1 MEHHF
6 QQGDNV
12 ALYNVQAWGGTDY
25 NKLWLK
31 AEGEYNTSK
40 DRHEETQ
47 LEVLYSRNI
56 LSYWDKQTDKRHD
69 LINHKGVPPTSL
81 RLRPHHMSVMKAT
94 YRPYS
99 KQNMIYCYH
108 KARYCNRVLKP
119 KSPYRMWKNTISAPG
134 LPALK

>member
-47 LEVLYSRNI
+47 LEVLYS
-56 LSYWDKQTDKRHD
+56 
-69 LINHKGVPPTSL
+69 
-81 RLRPHHMSVMKAT
+81 
-94 YRPYS
+94 
-99 KQNMIYCYH
+99 
-108 KARYCNRVLKP
+108 
-119 KSPYRMWKNTISAPG
+119 
-134 LPALK
+134 